1 MSIATYDTA
10 SAVRAEAPAGAAPA
24 RKRPDLKRPDLKRP
38 GLLSRFYAGL
48 IDARRRQAFA
58 ELKRHG
64 VMLPSELEQAGWKLN
79 ERSEDSLPFTRR

>member
-10 SAVRAEAPAGAAPA
+10 AAVRVEVPASAAPA
-24 RKRPDLKRPDLKRP
+24 RKRPDLKRP
-38 GLLSRFYAGL
+38 GLLARLYAGL
-48 IDARRRQAFA
+48 IEARRRQAFQ

-64 VMLPSELEQAGWKLN
+64 VMLPSELEQAGWKLD

>member
-10 SAVRAEAPAGAAPA
+10 SAVRAEAQASAAPA
-24 RKRPDLKRPDLKRP
+24 RKRL
-38 GLLSRFYAGL
+38 GLLARFYAGL
-48 IDARRRQAFA
+48 IEARRRQALQ

-64 VMLPSELEQAGWKLN
+64 VMLPSELELAGWKLD